1 MYLIRTTLSSLIL
14 PSFLVVEFATLA
26 TADGCITVAVH
37 PIATPNIYI
46 PAAFLID
53 PELHPRLL
61 FDRSGDGSTVNLI
74 PQSGHRVG
82 PTLSIA
88 VLRAN
93 KHTSGEDDK
102 ARRSSLQLRGE
113 RVTEQPAKA

>member
-14 PSFLVVEFATLA
+14 SSFLVVEFATLA
-26 TADGCITVAVH
+26 TAGGCITVAVY
-37 PIATPNIYI
+37 PIATRNIYI

-88 VLRAN
+88 VLRA
-93 KHTSGEDDK
+93 KHTSGEDGK
-102 ARRSSLQLRGE
+102 ARRSSLRSTIAG
-113 RVTEQPAKA
+113 